1 MKHITAVKYCHPTM
15 PTAYVVVEGRTEQEA
30 LWNTKKVCTALRERL
45 PDTAI
50 VGTPREDEDQRN
62 AYEIPVII
70 GECLDTAKAVLA
82 EMVLKGA
89 A

>member
-1 MKHITAVKYCHPTM
+1 MKHITAVSYCHPTM
-15 PTAYVVVEGRTEQEA
+15 PTAYVQVGGHTKQAA
-30 LWNTKKVCTALRERL
+30 LWNAKKVCTALRERL

-50 VGTPREDEDQRN
+50 VGVPREDEDKRN
-62 AYEIPVII
+62 TYEIPVII
-70 GECLDTAKAVLA
+70 GECVNEARAVLA